1 MRRLRL
7 VAVVVALAAVPACGG
22 GQQGGTSSAPVDDTA
37 SLGMEHVHGL
47 GVDPAD
53 GMLYAATH
61 FGVFRLPERGDATR
75 IADRFQDTMGFTV
88 AGPGVFL
95 GSGHPDFRKDPAL
108 PPRLGLIR
116 STDRAQTWTSVSLSG
131 QVDFHALRYAHD
143 TVYGS
148 DSGTGRLLV
157 STDQGRTWEVRATR
171 PLRDF
176 AVSPVDPAA
185 VLGTDERGVV
195 RSTDGGRSFVPLAG
209 PAVAVLAWP
218 GATALYGVDPAGTVL
233 FSSDAG
239 MTWEQ
244 RGSLGAAPEALTA
257 AGDVLYAAARDKGV
271 LQSRDGGRS
280 WTVRYRPT

>member
-1 MRRLRL
+1 
-7 VAVVVALAAVPACGG
+7 
-22 GQQGGTSSAPVDDTA
+22 
-37 SLGMEHVHGL
+37 MEHVHGL

-53 GMLYAATH
+53 GTLYAATH
-61 FGVFRLPERGDATR
+61 FGVFRLPEQGGATR
-75 IADRFQDTMGFTV
+75 VADRFQDTMGFTV
-88 AGPGVFL
+88 ASPGVFL

-131 QVDFHALRYAHD
+131 QVDFHTLRYAHD

-157 STDQGRTWEVRATR
+157 SPDQGRNWEVRATL

-185 VLGTDERGVV
+185 VLGADERGVV

-209 PAVAVLAWP
+209 PAIAVLAWP
-218 GATALYGVDPAGTVL
+218 AANALYGVDAAGTVL
-233 FSSDAG
+233 FSGDAG
-239 MTWEQ
+239 ATWER
-244 RGSLGAAPEALTA
+244 RGSLGGAPEALTA
-257 AGDVLYAAARDKGV
+257 AGDVLYAAARGKGV

-280 WTVRYRPT
+280 WTVRYQPN